1 MKNVQYVHGLTGNT
15 NAAKEITKSAIL
27 NIRCTPQEK
36 EAWLQAAKDKD
47 KKLAAWVAETL
58 NNAAINNE

>member
-1 MKNVQYVHGLTGNT
+1 MKNVQYVHGLTGNN

-36 EAWLQAAKDKD
+36 EQWVQAAKD
-47 KKLAAWVAETL
+47 KKLAAWVAQTL
-58 NNAAINNE
+58 NNAAINIE